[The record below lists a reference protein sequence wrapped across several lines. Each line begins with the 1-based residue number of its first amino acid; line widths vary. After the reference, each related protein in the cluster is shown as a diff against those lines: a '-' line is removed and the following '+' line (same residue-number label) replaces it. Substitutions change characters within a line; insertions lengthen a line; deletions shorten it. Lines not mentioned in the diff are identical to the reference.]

1 VTPAAFDHDEQNYI
15 FGSTAPRGNATTVTR
30 KCSPGCSDAVTKYG
44 YDVTGQV
51 VSVTDP
57 KGRVAGYSYTDTYS
71 SDDGSPQANTN
82 TNTYLTTL
90 TKPTTNGISHISTY
104 QYGFND
110 GKLRTATDENSNVTR
125 YCYYTGGC
133 SGTQFD
139 SWFRTT
145 EVSYPD
151 GGQTNMSYQDGAPSP
166 STTVSTLLDTSGDTE
181 VSTTVLDGMG
191 HITQTQLTS
200 DPSGPDTVSFTY
212 DGLGRV
218 STKTNPSRSTS
229 ELTYGVTT
237 YQYDALSRPV
247 SVQNPDKS
255 FQYWCYDNVASGGQK
270 NCRPHAANIT
280 GDWVDFAD
288 ENSNDWQR
296 TTDSFGR
303 LTNVAEPNGAMTYY
317 SYDTLGNLICAAQD
331 GGAGGTFSSCAAAPT
346 AWRPRSFAY
355 DSLSH
360 LIQSLNPETGWT
372 CYGTS
377 GGAVPNGSN
386 CTSGYDANG
395 NLAFKT
401 DARNIVTSY
410 SYDALNRLLSKRF
423 SNDPGSTP
431 SSCYQYDSSSLG
443 VGQLAV
449 SGLRVPARAPA
460 LQLPPRP
467 DCGAE
472 DQFFPMMQ
480 WAASLASSSAH
491 RQTALVTRPTIRF
504 THSTW
509 QEICTPQQ
517 TG

>member
-1 VTPAAFDHDEQNYI
+1 
-15 FGSTAPRGNATTVTR
+15 
-30 KCSPGCSDAVTKYG
+30 
-44 YDVTGQV
+44 
-51 VSVTDP
+51 
-57 KGRVAGYSYTDTYS
+57 
-71 SDDGSPQANTN
+71 
-82 TNTYLTTL
+82 
-90 TKPTTNGISHISTY
+90 
-104 QYGFND
+104 
-110 GKLRTATDENSNVTR
+110 
-125 YCYYTGGC
+125 
-133 SGTQFD
+133 
-139 SWFRTT
+139 
-145 EVSYPD
+145 
-151 GGQTNMSYQDGAPSP
+151 
-166 STTVSTLLDTSGDTE
+166 
-181 VSTTVLDGMG
+181 
-191 HITQTQLTS
+191 
-200 DPSGPDTVSFTY
+200 
-212 DGLGRV
+212 
-218 STKTNPSRSTS
+218 
-229 ELTYGVTT
+229 
-237 YQYDALSRPV
+237 
-247 SVQNPDKS
+247 
-255 FQYWCYDNVASGGQK
+255 
-270 NCRPHAANIT
+270 
-280 GDWVDFAD
+280 
-288 ENSNDWQR
+288 
-296 TTDSFGR
+296 
-303 LTNVAEPNGAMTYY
+303 MTYY